1 MNQSMSENLSKEQC
15 FVVLMSRL
23 SFNDNEIDNIHDL
36 VKSEMD
42 WFEILQ
48 YSLSNK
54 VLGLVYLNITKFKLI
69 KYMNLL
75 VYQNMKFYYMG
86 TKIRNESY
94 LKEHKKLMDDYR
106 KNNVECI
113 PLKGAWLIA
122 NMYKDYGIRSINDL
136 DYLIRYQD
144 IDQIDNLMKRNGFY
158 TGKYDRDTKEIK
170 INSRKKEIAWK
181 LKMNNVPTYVKKAES
196 LAVESYDIDFSFS
209 LNLDKR
215 LEPVEE
221 MILQSNNGYLKPAH
235 FFVHLCCHLHKE
247 ATGAIWILH
256 ESDLNLIKFC
266 DVREYVIQHMNRE
279 DIQEAIQFSNHF
291 GLSNSIYY
299 TVFFLKE
306 IYEDGYEDEILTSVE
321 TSDATQLDSFGES
334 DFDSR
339 KVWSKSFWERVFATS
354 NRDQLLSESE
364 FCENYKK
371 YKSF

>member
-235 FFVHLCCHLHKE
+235 F
-247 ATGAIWILH
+247 
-256 ESDLNLIKFC
+256 
-266 DVREYVIQHMNRE
+266 
-279 DIQEAIQFSNHF
+279 
-291 GLSNSIYY
+291 
-299 TVFFLKE
+299 
-306 IYEDGYEDEILTSVE
+306 
-321 TSDATQLDSFGES
+321 
-334 DFDSR
+334 
-339 KVWSKSFWERVFATS
+339 
-354 NRDQLLSESE
+354 
-364 FCENYKK
+364 
-371 YKSF
+371 